1 MGHIMVIWVQGM
13 QEKGQRQLAA
23 RLTPCL
29 AVPTEATRPC
39 MNCNLVCEKNEPGPL
54 FAVLVFRPDVR
65 ERRVLNIHDSDI
77 NNVELDLIE
86 PLN

>member
-1 MGHIMVIWVQGM
+1 
-13 QEKGQRQLAA
+13 
-23 RLTPCL
+23 
-29 AVPTEATRPC
+29 
-39 MNCNLVCEKNEPGPL
+39 VCEKNEPGPL